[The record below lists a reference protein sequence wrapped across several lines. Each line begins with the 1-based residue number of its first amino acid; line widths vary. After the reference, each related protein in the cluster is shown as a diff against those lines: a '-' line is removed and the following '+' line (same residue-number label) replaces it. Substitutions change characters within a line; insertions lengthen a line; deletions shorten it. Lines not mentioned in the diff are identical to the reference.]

1 MRGEEKAGFWN
12 KLEDELRLLEAQKE
26 DILEDEER
34 VPCADQSCIGSLGPD
49 GRCRVCGLGGGEIP
63 AREEGERSGDIEASE
78 DEEEEALDLSD
89 RIPCPDESCVG
100 TIGEDGCCRICGL
113 KASH

>member
-1 MRGEEKAGFWN
+1 MKGKEKAGFWS
-12 KLEDELRLLEAQKE
+12 KLENELRLLEAQKE
-26 DILEDEER
+26 DLLEEEER

-49 GRCRVCGLGGGEIP
+49 GRCRVCGLGQGEIS
-63 AREEGERSGDIEASE
+63 AKDESERFEGIEAWE
-78 DEEEEALDLSD
+78 DEEEDALDLSD